1 MFYFGMITLIL
12 SGIATALTSN
22 YINYY
27 TDSTNFQPNSQN
39 RESIAECQFPGQ
51 EVTSS
56 SSIVRSIAAILFY
69 FTCVT
74 KAVARS
80 QSISTEIPIY
90 FRWVPTLLLSSYL
103 FIYLIFY
110 NNNSFDNILGSATL

>member
-1 MFYFGMITLIL
+1 MITLFL
-12 SGIATALTSN
+12 SGIATALTSI

-39 RESIAECQFPGQ
+39 RESIAECQFLSQ
-51 EVTSS
+51 EMTSS
-56 SSIVRSIAAILFY
+56 SSIVRSTAAILFY

-80 QSISTEIPIY
+80 QSISTDGRDSHLFPLGADIAIE
-90 FRWVPTLLLSSYL
+90 FLFVYL
-103 FIYLIFY
+103 F
-110 NNNSFDNILGSATL
+110 NISQQQLF

>member
-1 MFYFGMITLIL
+1 MITLFL

-39 RESIAECQFPGQ
+39 RESIAECQFLIQ
-51 EVTSS
+51 EMTSS
-56 SSIVRSIAAILFY
+56 SSIVWSTVAIILFY
-69 FTCVT
+69 FTFVT

-80 QSISTEIPIY
+80 QSISIDGRDSHQFPLGADIAIE
-90 FRWVPTLLLSSYL
+90 FFCLS
-103 FIYLIFY
+103 I
-110 NNNSFDNILGSATL
+110 